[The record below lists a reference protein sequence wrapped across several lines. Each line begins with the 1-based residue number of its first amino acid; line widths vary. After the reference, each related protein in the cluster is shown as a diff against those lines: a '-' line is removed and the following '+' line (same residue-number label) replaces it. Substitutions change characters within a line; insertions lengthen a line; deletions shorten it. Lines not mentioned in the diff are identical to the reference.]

1 MDNKKILTIQNFDIE
16 QFKILKPAEY
26 IEFIK
31 EYLMSCGLTNNN
43 YSIENTLSY
52 NFPDV
57 LLILGSD
64 DAAEYVLLLDFFDLL
79 AEEFKKI
86 PDYLCNFNM
95 IC

>member
-1 MDNKKILTIQNFDIE
+1 MLTIQNFDIE
-16 QFKILKPAEY
+16 RFKILKPAEY

-31 EYLMSCGLTNNN
+31 EYLISCGLTNNN
-43 YSIENTLSY
+43 YSIENILGY
-52 NFPDV
+52 NVPDV

-64 DAAEYVLLLDFFDLL
+64 DVAEYVLLLDFFDLL

-86 PDYLCNFNM
+86 PAYLCDFNM

>member
-1 MDNKKILTIQNFDIE
+1 MDNKKMLTIQNFDIKR
-16 QFKILKPAEY
+16 FKILKPAEY

-31 EYLMSCGLTNNN
+31 EYLISCGLTNNN
-43 YSIENTLSY
+43 YSIENLGY
-52 NFPDV
+52 NFSDV

-64 DAAEYVLLLDFFDLL
+64 DAAEYVLLLDFFNLL

-86 PDYLCNFNM
+86 PDYLCDFNM